1 MGSQQTSRHDR
12 LQISD
17 MVIRFIGFL
26 FLMFTTSFVAQ
37 EELAKKMVS
46 LGYENVRVFTKND
59 ELYVGYE
66 NNRYRFEGDALEEVL
81 KTLSESNVVVNQ
93 PTHLLIYN
101 TGLPVVY
108 FNIPFKVLS
117 SIQNKNYSE
126 TDTKSIYASLNVA
139 KLESVYKEHRP
150 YNNSFYKFDFQLG
163 FHLDY
168 QLGNF
173 DNGVKE
179 KLYARPNMQTVF
191 GHGTQLNASY
201 QMVIINDLNNQFYSR
216 PYMVVLSQDF
226 KLPYNGFINA
236 SLGYF
241 QFNRFGYNIRFDK
254 LLQEEAFHVSFN
266 YGMTRYSYLDEE
278 VIPIY
283 NSNQQ
288 SFYNA
293 TLNYRWRKH
302 DVDIRLNY
310 GTFMQNDLGYHFSV
324 SRQFEEK
331 FVHLFYKKTNLGDV
345 GGFGFIATLPQKKYM
360 KPKKIRARLADN
372 FKLNYNYFGNSIAR
386 SYDTGPSLFSDLKE
400 YYPSVLKKAIQKR
413 FMLKK

>member
-1 MGSQQTSRHDR
+1 
-12 LQISD
+12 
-17 MVIRFIGFL
+17 MVKRFIGLLFFL
-26 FLMFTTSFVAQ
+26 CTTSFVAQ
-37 EELAKKMVS
+37 DDFAKKLVS
-46 LGYENVRVFTKND
+46 LGYENVRVFTKSN

-66 NNRYRFEGDALEEVL
+66 NNRYRFEGDALVEVL
-81 KTLSESNVVVNQ
+81 KTLSNAKIPVGKQ
-93 PTHLLIYN
+93 THLLIYN

-108 FNIPFKVLS
+108 FNIPSKVLS
-117 SIQNKNYSE
+117 SINNGSFSE
-126 TDTKSIYASLNVA
+126 EDTNSIYASLNVD
-139 KLESVYKEHRP
+139 KLESIYGAYTP
-150 YNNSFYKFDFQLG
+150 FNNSFYKFDFQLG

-179 KLYARPNMQTVF
+179 KLYARPNMQTVL
-191 GHGTQLNASY
+191 GHGTQLNVSY

-216 PYMVVLSQDF
+216 PYMAVLSQDF
-226 KLPYNGFINA
+226 KLPYNGFVNA

-254 LLQEEAFHVSFN
+254 LLQEETFHVSIN
-266 YGMTRYSYLDEE
+266 YGMSRYSYLDKE

-283 NSNQQ
+283 NTNQQ

-293 TLNYRWRKH
+293 TINYRWKKH
-302 DVDIRLNY
+302 DIDFRFNY
-310 GTFMQNDLGYHFSV
+310 GTFMQNDLGYHFSI

-345 GGFGFIATLPQKKYM
+345 GGFGFIATLPQKKYL

-386 SYDTGPSLFSDLKE
+386 SYETGPSLFSDMKE

-413 FMLKK
+413 LVRKN